1 MKRRILLG
9 LVLVSVVAQPV
20 SAAKRLDNAPEPERL
35 TQEQVDAVP
44 YRDLNFTP
52 TAATAGDYHKY
63 FVFHRDD
70 TSFERAFADI
80 NECDSLVS
88 GSNIYMGG
96 NDAVT
101 NSVAMQYGMAGAI
114 AGPLVGLAMDAIFGS
129 DSRREQYRAGMKTC
143 MGYKEYK
150 RYGLAGANWKVFHFE
165 EGNGRKDDAER
176 RSKMLMQA
184 KVASGPRPN
193 LPLAE
198 D

>member
-114 AGPLVGLAMDAIFGS
+114 AGPLVGLAMDAILNTIPL
-129 DSRREQYRAGMKTC
+129 KTI
-143 MGYKEYK
+143 Y
-150 RYGLAGANWKVFHFE
+150 
-165 EGNGRKDDAER
+165 
-176 RSKMLMQA
+176 LMWYSSLSSIAHISLLLQIHQA
-184 KVASGPRPN
+184 TLRQTEPAR
-193 LPLAE
+193 
-198 D
+198 

>member
-1 MKRRILLG
+1 MTKRALVA
-9 LVLVSVVAQPV
+9 LVLAAAIVQPA
-20 SAAKRLDNAPEPERL
+20 SAAKRLDNAPEPERF
-35 TQEQVDAVP
+35 TQEQIDAIP
-44 YRDLNFTP
+44 YPDLNFTP
-52 TAATAGDYHKY
+52 TAGTAGDYHKY

-80 NECDSLVS
+80 TECDALAS

-96 NDAVT
+96 NEGVT
-101 NSVAMQYGMAGAI
+101 NAVAMQYGLIGGVAGSL
-114 AGPLVGLAMDAIFGS
+114 AGFAMDAIFGS
-129 DSRREQYRAGMKTC
+129 DARREQYRTGMKTC

-150 RYGLAGANWKVFHFE
+150 RYGLAGANWKAFHFE